1 MNSVSES
8 CGSDQTSPQLA
19 DDEGGDATLPGK
31 SDGAVAAGTGAQV
44 KMVSERPEI
53 AATAAATKT
62 TTTTTATVAPASTLN
77 LGCPG
82 CLQPS
87 EGASPDAW
95 DKWGYRADAPC
106 FCETVVLGTS
116 PSSPPPPS
124 QNANVSLV
132 FDALP
137 QSYSL
142 VNSFSGYAYGRVS
155 NSLLASTRTCPE
167 EVNPTTTLEN
177 GLTFNEDDLRE
188 PRRYRATSFPTHSF
202 CPVGE
207 MQQAFLHQLSCA
219 ERVGG
224 SVCSTLFRP
233 CFRSRLQPLASIKD
247 PHFARTAREQNRS
260 MLISVLVCQKQSLQR
275 QLEAMRKQ
283 FSEQN
288 IFSMVRASKASQ
300 LQYLLDNKLCDV
312 NKRDYNGCTP
322 LHVAA
327 LEGNEV
333 IVRLLLSFGADIMAM
348 DNTGRTPLD
357 WAAANRHS
365 GVCRYLLHATQQIM
379 LLHEQQKEHEGSES
393 EHVDFTDKNAGRS
406 QVFSLSVA
414 TNSAMQSLLL
424 SPPIQAS
431 KKLSAM
437 QSLSLDSETGSEQQN
452 DVASASLMACLPPD
466 VMSMVQTQYHLAS
479 CHSAEDGVQ
488 NEDEVEE
495 EEDEAEEEYATA
507 KFSSY
512 TTISDPVPLVV
523 CMVGLPGRG
532 KSFIARRLS
541 RYLNWKG
548 VPCRVFNAGSYRR
561 QLLGVEGTA
570 DAGFFDPNNAKGS
583 QLREK
588 MAQLACEDLLEF
600 ISQHRA
606 AVGVFDA
613 TNTTRARRRHLIEFF
628 TNASKQRNVECRV
641 VFIESIC
648 TDDNIITE
656 NILRSKCGNDDFK
669 NVGDISGV
677 ISSFRSRIAEYEK
690 VYEPLDRAEDLSFI
704 RIVNVKQHVVVQN
717 IPCGLASRIAF
728 FLLNLHPVAY
738 PVYIAL
744 PGETEGESN
753 HIYGGDEHLTPLGE
767 KFALALRRFILERYV
782 PNMIVLHG
790 TNCSVVNTLKPLAE
804 SLRDDSEDGVTRVE
818 DEENVPFSALPS
830 QEELL
835 CPLPGLDSINY
846 GWFSGRTVR
855 WVQKRYAKLSR
866 ILFAAVPGSSDESL
880 SSMNIS
886 PNSHPEDVESN
897 AQGGK
902 ESLGPSHQGDQDGE
916 HVPTQ
921 HFGNNAKAILRFR
934 HVPNGT
940 DPRLSYCV
948 QFPNGES
955 CRQVNVRLEP
965 ALMAVMRVQGPV
977 VVVATSVPAQG
988 VLAFMADVLPEL
1000 SPTLRLPKHA
1010 VVEIGVKGDI
1020 TVHQLEPAEDGLCL
1034 DT

>member
-1 MNSVSES
+1 MNAVSEA

-19 DDEGGDATLPGK
+19 DDEGGDATSPGK
-31 SDGAVAAGTGAQV
+31 SDGAVAAATAAQT
-44 KMVSERPEI
+44 KTVSERPEI
-53 AATAAATKT
+53 AAAPAAAAAKT
-62 TTTTTATVAPASTLN
+62 TTTTVTAASTFHP
-77 LGCPG
+77 GCPG
-82 CLQPS
+82 CFQPS
-87 EGASPDAW
+87 DGTSPGAGQ
-95 DKWGYRADAPC
+95 KWGCRAGAPC
-106 FCETVVLGTS
+106 VCETVVSRTS
-116 PSSPPPPS
+116 PSSLPPAS
-124 QNANVSLV
+124 QNANLLPA

-137 QSYSL
+137 HGSL
-142 VNSFSGYAYGRVS
+142 VDSFSDFAYEQVS
-155 NSLLASTRTCPE
+155 NSLLASTQTCPV
-167 EVNPTTTLEN
+167 EVKDTTTLEN
-177 GLTFNEDDLRE
+177 GLVFNEDDLRE
-188 PRRYRATSFPTHSF
+188 PRRYRATSFPTHSL

-207 MQQAFLHQLSCA
+207 MQEALLQQLSCA
-219 ERVGG
+219 ERVSG
-224 SVCSTLFRP
+224 SVCDTLFRP
-233 CFRSRLQPLASIKD
+233 RFRSRLQPLASIKD
-247 PHFARTAREQNRS
+247 PNCARAVREHNRS
-260 MLISVLVCQKQSLQR
+260 MLISVLVWQKLPLQR
-275 QLEAMRKQ
+275 QLEAMRKE

-288 IFSMVRASKASQ
+288 IFSVVRASKASQ
-300 LQYLLDNKLCDV
+300 LQYLLDRKLCDV

-333 IVRLLLSFGADIMAM
+333 IVRLLISFGADIMVM

-379 LLHEQQKEHEGSES
+379 LLHEQQKEHGGGES
-393 EHVDFTDKNAGRS
+393 EHVDFTDKNTGRS
-406 QVFSLSVA
+406 QVFSVSVA
-414 TNSAMQSLLL
+414 SSSALQSVLF
-424 SPPIQAS
+424 SPPIQAC
-431 KKLSAM
+431 KKMPAI
-437 QSLSLDSETGSEQQN
+437 QSPSLGSDAGSEQQN

-466 VMSMVQTQYHLAS
+466 VMSVVQTQCLTS

-488 NEDEVEE
+488 NEEEMEE
-495 EEDEAEEEYATA
+495 EDDEAEEEYATP

-532 KSFIARRLS
+532 KSFIAHRLS

-570 DAGFFDPNNAKGS
+570 DAGFFDPNNVKGS

-600 ISQHRA
+600 ISQHRT

-613 TNTTRARRRHLIEFF
+613 TNTTRARRRHLMEFF
-628 TNASKQRNVECRV
+628 TSASKQRNVECRV

-648 TDDNIITE
+648 TDENIITE

-677 ISSFRSRIAEYEK
+677 ITSFRSRIAEYEK
-690 VYEPLDRAEDLSFI
+690 VYEPLDRAEDLSFV

-767 KFALALRRFILERYV
+767 KFALALRRFILERHV

-818 DEENVPFSALPS
+818 DEENVAFSAFPS

-855 WVQKRYAKLSR
+855 WVRKRYAKLSR

-902 ESLGPSHQGDQDGE
+902 EALGLPQQGDQEGE
-916 HVPTQ
+916 HAPTQ
-921 HFGNNAKAILRFR
+921 YLGNDAEAILRFR

-977 VVVATSVPAQG
+977 FVVATSVPAQG

-1020 TVHQLEPAEDGLCL
+1020 TVHQLEPAEVGLCL